1 MPYTFAQTV
10 TENVALRNP
19 TLYISMVFAV
29 VLLGIVIKYISGRDK
44 RDDERTAN
52 FTKTLTEVAHS
63 SAVATKEQAEACHA
77 LQREMMGRCED
88 MANESN
94 ATIRECTKHLAL
106 HSEAVRDC
114 DRCGNYKP
122 KLGGAG

>member
-1 MPYTFAQTV
+1 MHYIFAQTV

-29 VLLGIVIKYISGRDK
+29 VLLGIVIKYIGSRDK
-44 RDDERTAN
+44 RDDKRTEN
-52 FTKTLTEVAHS
+52 FTKTLTEVAQA
-63 SAVATKEQAEACHA
+63 SAMATKEQAEACHA

-88 MANESN
+88 MTNESN
-94 ATIRECTKHLAL
+94 ATIRECAQHLAL
-106 HSEAVRDC
+106 HREAIRDC

-122 KLGGAG
+122 KPAI